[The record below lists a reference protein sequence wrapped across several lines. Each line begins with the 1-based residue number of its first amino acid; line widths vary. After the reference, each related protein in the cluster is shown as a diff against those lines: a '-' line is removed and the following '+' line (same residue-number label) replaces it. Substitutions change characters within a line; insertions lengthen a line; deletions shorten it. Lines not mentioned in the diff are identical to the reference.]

1 MGWFFASYVPLRIY
15 VHVKNRRLAIPLSQ
29 SGEIRDRNSDTGRL
43 LDYLLIGWNSITFL
57 GLVVTLIKI
66 NIILITKPTD
76 FYPLPRSFSHGAS
89 STHKILKIQLYY
101 RRNHQHHHHHHY
113 DHHHHIDPKS
123 EWPQKKMD
131 FPQKK
136 WWRTR
141 KVWSLHCLHCPE
153 EL

>member
-1 MGWFFASYVPLRIY
+1 MLQKGPKWGDFLLYMCHLRIY

-29 SGEIRDRNSDTGRL
+29 SSEIRDRNSDTGRL

-101 RRNHQHHHHHHY
+101 RRHHQLHHHHHHHHY

-123 EWPQKKMD
+123 E
-131 FPQKK
+131 
-136 WWRTR
+136 
-141 KVWSLHCLHCPE
+141 
-153 EL
+153 

>member
-1 MGWFFASYVPLRIY
+1 MLQKGPKWGDFLLHMCHLCM
-15 VHVKNRRLAIPLSQ
+15 HVKNRRLAIPLSQ

-101 RRNHQHHHHHHY
+101 RRHHHHY

-123 EWPQKKMD
+123 EWPPKNGFSAKKIGGERE
-131 FPQKK
+131 KCEVC
-136 WWRTR
+136 TACTA
-141 KVWSLHCLHCPE
+141 L
-153 EL
+153 